1 MARLLNRL
9 SARHV
14 ETLKE
19 PGLYAD
25 GGNLYLRIDKAG
37 AKRWTFIYRWRGKR
51 KEMGLGPVR
60 TFRLADARQA
70 AESARKQVAEGV
82 DPAEARRA
90 SRAVAMGLSFGQ
102 VADEVV
108 EALKPGWK
116 NPKHAAQWEMTL
128 REYVPFRDKPIAE
141 IDTDDVKKALVPIWL
156 TTPETASRLR
166 GRIERVLDVAKARGL
181 RIGENPARWR
191 GHLAVMLPKQPKLT
205 RGHHAALAYAAMPTF
220 MADLRARHAMAARAL
235 EFTILTASR
244 TSETLEARWSEI
256 DLEEGVW
263 TVPPER
269 MKAGREHRVPL
280 EQSAL
285 ALLRVLKLPKLKPS
299 DLVFPGPKR
308 GKPLSTGAM
317 ERVLDRMEVDATVHG
332 FRSSFSDWAHEQT
345 QTPDMIIEMCLA
357 HVVGSETSRAYRRGD
372 AFNRRRDLMRLW
384 DQYLVGPADQSSVP
398 IPSGE

>member
-25 GGNLYLRIDKAG
+25 GGNLYLRIDPAG
-37 AKRWTFIYRWRGKR
+37 SKRWTFIYRWRGKR
-51 KEMGLGPVR
+51 KEMGLGSVK
-60 TFRLADARQA
+60 TFRLADARVA
-70 AESARKQVAEGV
+70 AETARKQVAEGT
-82 DPAEARRA
+82 DPAEARKA
-90 SRAVAMGLSFGQ
+90 SRAAAMGLTFGQ

-108 EALKPGWK
+108 EALRPGWK

-128 REYVPFRDKPIAE
+128 RDYIPFRDKPVASV
-141 IDTDDVKKALVPIWL
+141 DTEDIKKALTPIWL

-166 GRIERVLDVAKARGL
+166 GRIERVLDVAKARGF
-181 RIGENPARWR
+181 RTGENPARWR

-205 RGHHAALAYAAMPTF
+205 RGHHAALAYAEMPRF
-220 MADLRARHAMAARAL
+220 MSDLRGRHAMAARAL

-244 TSETLEARWSEI
+244 TSETLAARWAEI
-256 DLEEGVW
+256 DLDERVW
-263 TVPPER
+263 VVPPER

-280 EQSAL
+280 EESAL
-285 ALLRVLKLPKLKPS
+285 DLLRILKLPRLKPS
-299 DLVFPGPKR
+299 DLVFPGLKR
-308 GKPLSTGAM
+308 GLSLSTGAM
-317 ERVLDRMEVDATVHG
+317 ERVLDRMDVDVTVHG

-384 DQYLVGPADQSSVP
+384 DRYLAGPTDQSAAPVP
-398 IPSGE
+398 SDE